1 MPELKPNPYEHKRP
15 RRPRYLPKRT
25 EPPPERPGP
34 PDMRWLIYVGIA
46 LVAVMAALFTP
57 YLIGYL
63 LEWLFGG

>member
-1 MPELKPNPYEHKRP
+1 MPELKPHPYEHQRP
-15 RRPRYLPKRT
+15 RRPRYLPRRT
-25 EPPPERPGP
+25 KPPPERQAP

-46 LVAVMAALFTP
+46 LAAIMAALFTP